1 MRRRLL
7 IVLILVV
14 NILLSIGW
22 SVPVIAAEGNS
33 CGQNLTWKLSDG
45 TLTISGSGDMTDY
58 SDSRLAPW
66 YESAEEIEMV
76 SLPAGLTS
84 IGDFAFYGCKNLNV
98 ISIPSKVT
106 EVGAYAFAQCTGV
119 TRVDLGSVLSIGEGA
134 FQECESLTGI
144 SFPSSLDTIG
154 TKAFYRCYSI
164 QALTIPA
171 TVKHMGSAAFAYCTG
186 LVRATVNAPLKVL
199 PSWTFYGCSS
209 LVDVSLAPSI
219 TSTGEY
225 AFQSCENLNGI
236 YTQTGNSD
244 IAYEIEE
251 SIKKDEDSDVDG
263 FVGAFEMPDSSVST
277 KQEGDTFIQTEITEI
292 GDTVITVEDKIEST
306 GDQSKEETKVSVK
319 VEKEE
324 DWDNAL
330 QAATEVLEKGK
341 NCPVIVEL
349 NVSEE
354 QVKGKDLAKFA
365 GMQVS
370 VHIITGKDYI
380 WKIEM
385 PDVSAEDFN
394 GKYDLSVLITD
405 TDETEIVSDYVYRVK
420 FADNIDF
427 PAKLGIKRGNP
438 HDLATLYRK
447 NKKLLE
453 PIDTMVVD
461 TDNYAWFALANV
473 RKRTEYYLGVNA
485 EGITLEDAVIP
496 ETMYSQYDITEGSYL
511 TDENGI
517 QYRVTG
523 RTSKWGIT
531 GKQFAIFVGIV
542 IAGVVLVV
550 AAIMIT
556 LNIIQRSKEKYQR
569 MAEEEALREKE
580 SEEALRMDIMREL
593 LGEDHEKS

>member
-1 MRRRLL
+1 MRNRFL
-7 IVLILVV
+7 IVLVCVV
-14 NILLSIGW
+14 NVLLSMAWGIR
-22 SVPVIAAEGNS
+22 VDAAEESS
-33 CGQNLTWKLSDG
+33 CGQSLTWKLSDG

-58 SDSRLAPW
+58 SDSKLAPW
-66 YESAEEIEMV
+66 YENAEEIETV
-76 SLPAGLTS
+76 SLPSGLTS
-84 IGDFAFYGCKNLNV
+84 IGDFAFYGCENLNV
-98 ISIPSKVT
+98 VSIPSKVT
-106 EVGAYAFAQCTGV
+106 DIGAYAFARCTGL
-119 TRVDLGSVLSIGEGA
+119 TRVDLEAVLSIDEGA

-144 SFPSSLDTIG
+144 SFPASLDTIG

-164 QALTIPA
+164 QALNIPA
-171 TVKHMGSAAFAYCTG
+171 TVKHMGSATFAYCTG
-186 LVRATVNAPLKVL
+186 LIRATVNAPLKEL
-199 PSWTFYGCSS
+199 PAWTFYGCSS
-209 LVDVSLAPSI
+209 LADVSLAPSI
-219 TSTGEY
+219 TSTGQY

-236 YTQTGNSD
+236 YTQSGSTET
-244 IAYEIEE
+244 AYEIEE
-251 SIKKDEDSDVDG
+251 SIKKDEGSDMDG
-263 FVGAFEMPDSSVST
+263 FVGDFEMPDSSVST
-277 KQEGDTFIQTEITEI
+277 KQEGDTFTQTEIKEI
-292 GDTVITVEDKIEST
+292 GDTIITIEDKIEPT
-306 GDQSKEETKVSVK
+306 GDETKEETKISVK

-330 QAATEVLEKGK
+330 QAATEVLEKETGR
-341 NCPVIVEL
+341 PVTVEL
-349 NVSEE
+349 NVPEE
-354 QVKGKDLAKFA
+354 EVKGKDLARFA
-365 GMQVS
+365 GMQVT

-385 PDVSAEDFN
+385 PEVSEEDFK
-394 GKYDLSVLITD
+394 GKYDFSVLITD

-427 PAKLGIKRGNP
+427 PAKLGIKRGNT
-438 HDLATLYRK
+438 HNLATLYRK

-496 ETMYSQYDITEGSYL
+496 ETMYSQYDVTEGSYL
-511 TDENGI
+511 TDEEGI

-531 GKQFAIFVGIV
+531 GKQFAMFMGIV

-550 AAIMIT
+550 AVIMIT

-569 MAEEEALREKE
+569 MAEEEALKEKE

-593 LGEDHEKS
+593 LGEDQKKL